1 MTVPHGWE
9 DSYAAEAPPPW
20 DIGRPQHAFVRL
32 AEGGMLSGRLLDPGC
47 GTGEHTLLAAVH
59 GADAVG
65 IDISA
70 NAIDRARR
78 KAAERGVTVR
88 FEVADALAL
97 DRLGL
102 TFDTVLDSGLFH
114 VFDDEDRAR
123 YVESLAAV
131 LSPGG
136 RAYLMCFSDRR
147 PGDWGPR
154 RVRREEI
161 EAAFTDGWAIAG
173 IVADS
178 FTTTMANAKTV
189 ESWLATIDRL

>member
-1 MTVPHGWE
+1 MTVPHDWE
-9 DSYAAEAPPPW
+9 GIYAAAAPPPW
-20 DIGRPQHAFVRL
+20 DIGRPQPAFVRL
-32 AEGGMLSGRLLDPGC
+32 AENGVLSGRLLDPGC
-47 GTGEHTLLAAVH
+47 GTGEHTLLAAAH
-59 GADAVG
+59 GADALGV
-65 IDISA
+65 DVSA
-70 NAIDRARR
+70 SAINRARR
-78 KAAERGVTVR
+78 KAAERGAAVR

-131 LSPGG
+131 LAPGG
-136 RAYLMCFSDRR
+136 RAYLMCFSDRE

-161 EAAFTDGWAIAG
+161 EAAFADGWAIAD
-173 IVADS
+173 IAADS
-178 FTTTMANAKTV
+178 FATTLADAPTAQ
-189 ESWLATIDRL
+189 SWLATIDRV